1 MSLINQID
9 DTVYELATLKQRAV
23 IDAVREYATQ
33 TEAATALGICS
44 SGVHQQLRAAITRA
58 ARKGYVPEQGMDT
71 VYPEGYCLDKVTI
84 HRKGGQVMQTWER
97 MNADKEKQLQ
107 LLRVAIGALCDE
119 VLPFVAKP
127 FNLPVMDDLMVN
139 IPIGDAHIG
148 MLAWGEECGDDYDL
162 EIAEQLHCQAVDML
176 IESTPSAAHCTIIDL
191 GDFLHADNLLGI
203 TSRGGNVMDMD
214 GRYHKVVRTAI
225 RISNYYIQRALT
237 RYEHVTYRPEVGNH
251 NDVGAI
257 WMQELLNILYRDEPR
272 VTIGN
277 TAGSV
282 YFWQHGLCFFGSHHG
297 HTIKFDKLPDI
308 MAAEVMDNHIKTKHR
323 KFYCGHIHHKTI
335 RGSDFNT
342 CEVQT
347 YRTLAAKDAYAS
359 SHGYYAPRDI
369 TAEVW
374 HKQYGCMGTV
384 NVNIPMM
391 ENKHGDA
398 GSNS

>member
-1 MSLINQID
+1 MSLIDKID
-9 DTVYELATLKQRAV
+9 DKVYELATLKQREV
-23 IDAVREYATQ
+23 IDAVRTHDTQ
-33 TEAATALGICS
+33 TLAAESLGLS
-44 SGVHQQLRAAITRA
+44 SSNIHQHLQAAITRS
-58 ARKGYVPEQGMDT
+58 ARKGYIPEQGMDT

-84 HRKGGQVMQTWER
+84 HRKNGVVEQTWER

-107 LLRVAIGALCDE
+107 LLRTAIVAICADVKAL
-119 VLPFVAKP
+119 P
-127 FNLPVMDDLMVN
+127 PVPDRYKTSIATELLMVN

-148 MLAWGEECGDDYDL
+148 MLAWAEECGDDYDL
-162 EIAEQLHCQAVDML
+162 SLAETIHCQAVDML
-176 IESTPSAAHCTIIDL
+176 IQSTPAAAQCTIIDL

-225 RISNYYIQRALT
+225 RISNYYIQAALKH
-237 RYEHVTYRPEVGNH
+237 YGCVTYRPEVGNH

-257 WMQELLNILYRDEPR
+257 WMQELLSILYRDEPR

-277 TAGSV
+277 AAGSV

-308 MAAEVMDNHIKTKHR
+308 MAAKIMDDHVKTKYR

-335 RGSDFNT
+335 RGADFNT

-347 YRTLAAKDAYAS
+347 YRTLAPKDAYAS
-359 SHGYYAPRDI
+359 SHGYAAPRDI

-374 HKQYGCMGTV
+374 HKEYGHTGTV
-384 NVNIPMM
+384 NINIPMI
-391 ENKHGDA
+391 EAKHGT
-398 GSNS
+398 